1 MEEFISAINKSE
13 SNPRFIKKCI
23 GANFDVPD
31 LTSTR
36 QIFPDL
42 IEESLSYLYQS
53 RNKQLYIHKLN
64 V

>member
-13 SNPRFIKKCI
+13 SNPMFIKKCI

-42 IEESLSYLYQS
+42 IEESLSYLY
-53 RNKQLYIHKLN
+53 
-64 V
+64 